1 MDNRKATYPS
11 NVRWSEFFLPL
22 LQWQLNVSIKPANI
36 SSNDFKHRDLN
47 VLLHPDNHSFIHILE
62 IALALI
68 YHEGFVFVWII
79 TNDTSQV
86 TWWKLMNHFMI
97 V

>member
-11 NVRWSEFFLPL
+11 NVRLSEFFLPL

-36 SSNDFKHRDLN
+36 SSNDFKQR
-47 VLLHPDNHSFIHILE
+47 PKCPE